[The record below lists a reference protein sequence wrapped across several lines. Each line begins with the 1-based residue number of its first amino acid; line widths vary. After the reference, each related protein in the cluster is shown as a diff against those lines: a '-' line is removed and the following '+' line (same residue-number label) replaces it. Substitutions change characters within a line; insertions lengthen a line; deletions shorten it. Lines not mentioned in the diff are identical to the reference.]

1 MIYEDLLDRN
11 TDRNLIITLSGSMR
25 FFNETSYTLK
35 ELTLEGFTVLSTPIF
50 SQFDKNDQD
59 LIADPK
65 YKDKALN
72 VLMKVH
78 LRKILMSD
86 IVVVINK
93 DNYIGKSV
101 QQEIKY
107 AMKRH
112 KTIIYRYGDEPPYW
126 TQYLNTLC
134 VNNHTLIERHL
145 NLNSYGTLL
154 QSRSIV
160 NGKLVSDP
168 DKNIIVDWS
177 GNYIMIDFS
186 ANKIICSS
194 EPLSEDQIKEI
205 SSREKVI
212 HGHTRTLIDELIIL
226 LLEKDIQN
234 IRVNEF
240 PRFKNI
246 FDEC

>member
-1 MIYEDLLDRN
+1 MVYEDLLNKN
-11 TDRNLIITLSGSMR
+11 TDRNLIITLSGSTR
-25 FFNETSYTLK
+25 FFNEISHALK

-59 LIADPK
+59 LIDDPK
-65 YKDKALN
+65 YKNNALN

-78 LRKILMSD
+78 LRKIRMSD

-107 AMKRH
+107 AMNHH
-112 KTIIYRYGDEPPYW
+112 KTIIYKYGDEPPFW

-134 VNNHTLIERHL
+134 INNHTLIERHL
-145 NLNSYGTLL
+145 NLDSYGTLL
-154 QSRSIV
+154 QSTSIM
-160 NGKLVSDP
+160 NGELISDP

-177 GNYIMIDFS
+177 GNYIIIDFS

-194 EPLSEDQIKEI
+194 EPLLEDQIKEI

-212 HGHTRTLIDELIIL
+212 RKHTRTLVEELIIL
-226 LLEKDIQN
+226 LIEKDIQN
-234 IRVNEF
+234 IRSNGF

-246 FDEC
+246 FDES